1 MFIVR
6 WPSGVTSTRQRPLA
20 GPSFANCVEKST
32 LAARISWAKA
42 VPASSA
48 FNLPMK
54 AALQPRLAVPMTVL
68 AAEPSGYDGY
78 RTHGLIER
86 LGARLVD
93 QHHAALVQ
101 ALGGEK
107 IIIGP
112 ADNVDNGVTKT
123 KHIEPVR

>member
-1 MFIVR
+1 ILRELRRKIDFGGADIMGEGGPCLVGLQLAYE
-6 WPSGVTSTRQRPLA
+6 SGVA
-20 GPSFANCVEKST
+20 
-32 LAARISWAKA
+32 AKA
-42 VPASSA
+42 RRADDGIGG
-48 FNLPMK
+48 
-54 AALQPRLAVPMTVL
+54 R
-68 AAEPSGYDGY
+68 PSGYDGY
-78 RTHGLIER
+78 RTHGLIES